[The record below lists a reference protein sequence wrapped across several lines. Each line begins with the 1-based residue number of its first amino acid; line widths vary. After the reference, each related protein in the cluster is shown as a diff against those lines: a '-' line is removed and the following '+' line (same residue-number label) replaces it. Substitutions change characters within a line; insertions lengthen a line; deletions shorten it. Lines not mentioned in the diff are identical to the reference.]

1 MSASP
6 GTKGPAGALS
16 GRHVREQR
24 AQPLCHRR
32 VREGGVAKLRI
43 RQVCQHRSLHYGHDL
58 TGLGANHRKAEY
70 AVVAPDKSLH
80 EALCFVRRL
89 RPQDSARRQLRDAC
103 SDALPLRFALAQF
116 CSNRF

>member
-32 VREGGVAKLRI
+32 VRENSVAEHRI
-43 RQVCQHRSLHYGHDL
+43 WQACQHRHLHCGHHL